1 LLRYQELLAPVFI
14 GLQANLTP
22 KKPLFILKTTRRR
35 QIMTLKHFSSISRS
49 RRTLVLAVTAAS
61 LGWLPHAAH
70 AQAAYPNKPI
80 KFVVPYSAGGLPDTV
95 ARIFAQRLTERL
107 GQSVMVDNKP
117 GANGVVAAQVLA
129 TSAKDGYTF
138 MVTDGSMFSINPAIY
153 KNLGYDYK
161 RDFMPVALAA
171 RAPLYMAV
179 HPRITANTLQEF
191 IALAK
196 ARPGTLNYGSSG
208 MGSTH
213 HLTMEAM
220 KAALGLDIIH
230 VPFKGT
236 SQSVPAL
243 VGGQVDVL
251 FSALPS
257 LAGFVKGGQ
266 VKLLATNA
274 ARRTAQEPTLPA
286 LAELIPGFDFAP
298 TVGVLAATGTPA
310 SAIERISAEIAAI
323 AKMPEV
329 ISLMSNAGIEA
340 IGSGP
345 ADYNR
350 AILGENERLAKA
362 IQTANI
368 KPE

>member
-1 LLRYQELLAPVFI
+1 MTSIHFLTATR
-14 GLQANLTP
+14 QAAA
-22 KKPLFILKTTRRR
+22 
-35 QIMTLKHFSSISRS
+35 S
-49 RRTLVLAVTAAS
+49 RRALCAGLVLCS
-61 LGWLPHAAH
+61 LALLPMAAH
-70 AQAAYPNKPI
+70 SQAAYPNKAI
-80 KFVVPYSAGGLPDTV
+80 KFVVPYSAGGFPDTV
-95 ARIFAQRLTERL
+95 ARIFAQRLTDKL
-107 GQSVMVDNKP
+107 GQSVVVDNKP

-129 TSAKDGYTF
+129 SSPKDGYTF
-138 MVTDGSMFSINPAIY
+138 LVTDGSMFSINPAIY
-153 KNLGYDYK
+153 KSLGYDYK

-171 RAPLYMAV
+171 RAPLYMAINPKV
-179 HPRITANTLQEF
+179 GVATLQEF

-196 ARPGTLNYGSSG
+196 AKPGTLNYGSSG
-208 MGSTH
+208 IGSTH

-220 KAALGLDIIH
+220 KTALGLDIIH

-257 LAGFVKGGQ
+257 LAGFVKAGQ

-274 ARRTAQEPTLPA
+274 AKRTAQEPTLPA

-298 TVGVLAATGTPA
+298 IVGVLAATGTPP
-310 SAIERISAEIAAI
+310 SAIDRISAEMSLI
-323 AKMPEV
+323 AKNPEV
-329 ISLMSNAGIEA
+329 ITLLNNAGIDA
-340 IGSGP
+340 IGSSP

-350 AILGENERLAKA
+350 AILSENDRLAKA
-362 IQTANI
+362 VQSANI

>member
-1 LLRYQELLAPVFI
+1 MTSKHLLHMT
-14 GLQANLTP
+14 AN
-22 KKPLFILKTTRRR
+22 
-35 QIMTLKHFSSISRS
+35 
-49 RRTLVLAVTAAS
+49 RRTLLGACAALS
-61 LGWLPHAAH
+61 LVWLPLAAN
-70 AQAAYPNKPI
+70 AQVAYPNRPI
-80 KFVVPYSAGGLPDTV
+80 KFVVPYSAGGFPDTV

-107 GQSVMVDNKP
+107 GQSVVVDNKP

-129 TSAKDGYTF
+129 SSPKDGYTF
-138 MVTDGSMFSINPAIY
+138 LITDGSMFSINPAIY

-179 HPRITANTLQEF
+179 HPKVGVSSLQEF

-196 ARPGTLNYGSSG
+196 SKPGTLNYGSSG
-208 MGSTH
+208 IGSTH

-236 SQSVPAL
+236 GQSVPAL
-243 VGGQVDVL
+243 IGGQVDVL

-257 LAGFVKGGQ
+257 LAGFVKAGQ

-274 ARRTAQEPTLPA
+274 ARRTSQEPGLPA

-298 TVGVLAATGTPA
+298 IVGVLAATGTPA
-310 SAIERISAEIAAI
+310 NAIERISGEMAII
-323 AKMPEV
+323 AKTPEV
-329 ISLMSNAGIEA
+329 VTLLSNAGIDA

-350 AILGENERLAKA
+350 AILGENERLTKA
-362 IQTANI
+362 VQSANI
-368 KPE
+368 KSE

>member
-1 LLRYQELLAPVFI
+1 MTTTTS
-14 GLQANLTP
+14 N
-22 KKPLFILKTTRRR
+22 TTRRR
-35 QIMTLKHFSSISRS
+35 AL
-49 RRTLVLAVTAAS
+49 LLAAGAGS
-61 LGWLPHAAH
+61 LGLLPLAAL

-80 KFVVPYSAGGLPDTV
+80 KFVVPYSPGGFPDTV
-95 ARIFAQRLTERL
+95 ARIFAQRLTDKL
-107 GQSVMVDNKP
+107 GQSVVVDNKP

-129 TSAKDGYTF
+129 SSPKDGYTF
-138 MVTDGSMFSINPAIY
+138 LVTDGSMFSINPAIY
-153 KNLGYDYK
+153 KNLGYDFK

-179 HPRITANTLQEF
+179 HPKVAANTLQEF

-196 ARPGTLNYGSSG
+196 SKPGSLNYGSSG
-208 MGSTH
+208 IGSTH

-220 KAALGLDIIH
+220 KAALGLDITH

-236 SQSVPAL
+236 GQSVPAL
-243 VGGQVDVL
+243 IGGQVDVL

-257 LAGFVKGGQ
+257 LSGFVKSGQ

-274 ARRTAQEPTLPA
+274 AKRTAQEPNLPA

-298 TVGVLAATGTPA
+298 IVGVLAATGTPA
-310 SAIERISAEIAAI
+310 NAIERISAEIAAI
-323 AKMPEV
+323 AKTPDVVM
-329 ISLMSNAGIEA
+329 LLSNAGIDA

-345 ADYNR
+345 ADYGR

-362 IQTANI
+362 VLSANI